1 MTKHL
6 TLLLHRI
13 FPILLFIGLAFWSC
27 TNDGIKID
35 KEWNKNG
42 DIENEDAVTIL
53 HNGITREYI
62 LYVPEIYSDNVSVP
76 LLINFHG
83 GGGTATGHMY
93 VADMRPIADTANFI
107 LVYPQGLELDNG
119 GSTHWNSML
128 VSDNNK
134 SSVDDFGFVDALI
147 ADLLLTYNIDSTR
160 LYATGFSNGADMSF
174 TLGCYL
180 QNKIA
185 AVAPVSGLMLNN
197 PNSSCTLSSPPGIMI
212 VHGTSDSS
220 RPIGGI
226 EGYYASIN
234 ETIEFWASQNGMFL
248 NPSATNYISDGLTI
262 ELYSYPD
269 QENTIY
275 IEYYKVINGDHIWLD
290 IGINGMGT
298 NQVIWNFLSRF
309 RLNL

>member
-6 TLLLHRI
+6 TLPLFLGVI
-13 FPILLFIGLAFWSC
+13 FWGC
-27 TNDGIKID
+27 TNDGITIG
-35 KEWNKNG
+35 KEWNKND

-62 LYVPEIYSDNVSVP
+62 LYVPEIYSDNISVP

-83 GGGTATGHMY
+83 GGGTATGQMY

-128 VSDNNK
+128 VSDSNK
-134 SSVDDFGFVDALI
+134 SSVDDFGFIDALI
-147 ADLLLTYNIDSTR
+147 GDLLLTYNIDSTR

-185 AVAPVSGLMLNN
+185 AVAPVSGLMINN
-197 PNSSCTLSSPPGIMI
+197 PNSNCSLSIPTGVMV

-234 ETIEFWASQNGMFL
+234 ETIEFWASQNGMLL
-248 NPSATNYISDGLTI
+248 NPSVTNYISDGLTI

>member
-1 MTKHL
+1 MTKHP
-6 TLLLHRI
+6 TL
-13 FPILLFIGLAFWSC
+13 LLFIGMTFWSC
-27 TNDGIKID
+27 TNDGITID
-35 KEWNKNG
+35 KDWNKNG
-42 DIENEDAVTIL
+42 DIENEDAVTIF
-53 HNGITREYI
+53 HNGIPREYI
-62 LYVPEIYSDNVSVP
+62 LYVPEIYSDNISVP

-83 GGGTATGHMY
+83 GGGTATGQMY

-107 LVYPQGLELDNG
+107 LVYPQGLELGNG

-128 VSDNNK
+128 VSDSNK
-134 SSVDDFGFVDALI
+134 SSVDDFGFIDALI
-147 ADLLLTYNIDSTR
+147 GDLLLTYNIDSTR

-185 AVAPVSGLMLNN
+185 AVAPVSGLMINN
-197 PNSSCTLSSPPGIMI
+197 PNSNCSLSIPTGVMI
-212 VHGTSDSS
+212 VHGTSDIS

-234 ETIEFWASQNGMFL
+234 ETIEFWASQNGLLL
-248 NPSATNYISDGLTI
+248 NPSVTNYITDGLTI
-262 ELYSYPD
+262 EFYSYPD
-269 QENTIY
+269 QENNIY

-309 RLNL
+309 RLNI

>member
-1 MTKHL
+1 
-6 TLLLHRI
+6 
-13 FPILLFIGLAFWSC
+13 
-27 TNDGIKID
+27 
-35 KEWNKNG
+35 
-42 DIENEDAVTIL
+42 
-53 HNGITREYI
+53 
-62 LYVPEIYSDNVSVP
+62 
-76 LLINFHG
+76 
-83 GGGTATGHMY
+83 
-93 VADMRPIADTANFI
+93 
-107 LVYPQGLELDNG
+107 
-119 GSTHWNSML
+119 
-128 VSDNNK
+128 
-134 SSVDDFGFVDALI
+134 
-147 ADLLLTYNIDSTR
+147 
-160 LYATGFSNGADMSF
+160 
-174 TLGCYL
+174 
-180 QNKIA
+180 
-185 AVAPVSGLMLNN
+185 MLNN

>member
-6 TLLLHRI
+6 RL
-13 FPILLFIGLAFWSC
+13 LLFIGLAFWGC
-27 TNDGIKID
+27 TNGNIASD
-35 KEWNKNG
+35 KEWNSKG
-42 DIENEDAVTIL
+42 DIENEDAITIL

-62 LYVPEIYSDNVSVP
+62 LYVPEIYSDNVPVP

-83 GGGTATGHMY
+83 GGGTATGQMY

-119 GSTHWNSML
+119 GSSHWNSML
-128 VSDNNK
+128 VSDSNK
-134 SSVDDFGFVDALI
+134 SSVDDFGFIDALI
-147 ADLLLTYNIDSTR
+147 GDLMLTYNIDSTR

-197 PNSSCTLSSPPGIMI
+197 PNSNCSLSIPTGIMI

-234 ETIEFWASQNGMFL
+234 ETIEFWASQNGMLL
-248 NPSATNYISDGLTI
+248 NPSVTNYISDGFTI
-262 ELYSYPD
+262 ELHSYPD

-290 IGINGMGT
+290 IARNGLET

-309 RLNL
+309 SLNL

>member
-6 TLLLHRI
+6 RL
-13 FPILLFIGLAFWSC
+13 LLFIGLAFWGC
-27 TNDGIKID
+27 TNGNIASD
-35 KEWNKNG
+35 KEWNSKG
-42 DIENEDAVTIL
+42 DIENEDAITIL

-62 LYVPEIYSDNVSVP
+62 LYVPEIYSDNVPVP

-83 GGGTATGHMY
+83 GGGTATGQMY

-119 GSTHWNSML
+119 GSSHWNSML
-128 VSDNNK
+128 VSDSNK
-134 SSVDDFGFVDALI
+134 SSVDDFGFIDALI
-147 ADLLLTYNIDSTR
+147 GDLMLTYNIDSTR

-197 PNSSCTLSSPPGIMI
+197 PNANCSLSIPTGIMI

-234 ETIEFWASQNGMFL
+234 ETIEFWASQNGMLL
-248 NPSATNYISDGLTI
+248 NPNVTNYTSGGLTI
-262 ELYSYPD
+262 ELHLYPD
-269 QENTIY
+269 QENTIC
-275 IEYYKVINGDHIWLD
+275 IEYYKVINGNHIWLD
-290 IGINGMGT
+290 IGIDGMST

-309 RLNL
+309 SLNS

>member
-6 TLLLHRI
+6 TLLVHRI

-35 KEWNKNG
+35 KEWNKDG

-83 GGGTATGHMY
+83 GGGTATGQMY
-93 VADMRPIADTANFI
+93 VADMRPVADTANFI
-107 LVYPQGLELDNG
+107 LVYPQGLELNNG

-128 VSDNNK
+128 VSDSNK
-134 SSVDDFGFVDALI
+134 SSVDDFGFIDALI

-180 QNKIA
+180 QNRIA

-197 PNSSCTLSSPPGIMI
+197 PYSNCSLSIPTGVMI
-212 VHGTSDSS
+212 VHGTSDNS

-234 ETIEFWASQNGMFL
+234 ETIEFLASQNGMLL
-248 NPSATNYISDGLTI
+248 NLVS
-262 ELYSYPD
+262 
-269 QENTIY
+269 QTIY
-275 IEYYKVINGDHIWLD
+275 LMDL
-290 IGINGMGT
+290 
-298 NQVIWNFLSRF
+298 Q
-309 RLNL
+309 

>member
-6 TLLLHRI
+6 TLLLV
-13 FPILLFIGLAFWSC
+13 IGLTFLGC
-27 TNDGIKID
+27 TNDGITTD

-83 GGGTATGHMY
+83 GGGTATGQMY

-128 VSDNNK
+128 VSDSNK
-134 SSVDDFGFVDALI
+134 SSVDDFGFIDALI
-147 ADLLLTYNIDSTR
+147 GDLLLTYNIDSTR

-185 AVAPVSGLMLNN
+185 AVAPVSGLMINN
-197 PNSSCTLSSPPGIMI
+197 PNSNCSLSIPTGVMV

-234 ETIEFWASQNGMFL
+234 ETIEFWASQNGMLL
-248 NPSATNYISDGLTI
+248 NPSVTNYISDGLTI

>member
-6 TLLLHRI
+6 TLLL
-13 FPILLFIGLAFWSC
+13 FIGLAFWGCANGNIAS
-27 TNDGIKID
+27 D
-35 KEWNKNG
+35 KEWNSKG

-62 LYVPEIYSDNVSVP
+62 LYVPEIYSDNFPVP

-83 GGGTATGHMY
+83 GGGTATGQMY

-119 GSTHWNSML
+119 GSSHWNSML
-128 VSDNNK
+128 VSDSNK
-134 SSVDDFGFVDALI
+134 SSVDDFGFIDALI
-147 ADLLLTYNIDSTR
+147 GDLMLTYNIDSTR

-197 PNSSCTLSSPPGIMI
+197 PNSNCSLSIPTGIMI

-220 RPIGGI
+220 RPIEGI
-226 EGYYASIN
+226 GGYYASIN
-234 ETIEFWASQNGMFL
+234 ETIEFWASQNGMLL
-248 NPSATNYISDGLTI
+248 NPSVTNYISDGFTI
-262 ELYSYPD
+262 ELHSYPD

-275 IEYYKVINGDHIWLD
+275 IDYYKVINGDHIWLD
-290 IGINGMGT
+290 IARNGLET

-309 RLNL
+309 SLNL

>member
-6 TLLLHRI
+6 TLLL
-13 FPILLFIGLAFWSC
+13 FIGLVFWGC
-27 TNDGIKID
+27 TNGNIASD
-35 KEWNKNG
+35 KEWNSKG

-62 LYVPEIYSDNVSVP
+62 LYVPEIYSDNVPVP

-83 GGGTATGHMY
+83 GGGTATGQMY

-119 GSTHWNSML
+119 GSSHWNSML
-128 VSDNNK
+128 VSDSNK
-134 SSVDDFGFVDALI
+134 SSVDDFGFIDALI
-147 ADLLLTYNIDSTR
+147 GDLMLTYNIDSTR

-234 ETIEFWASQNGMFL
+234 ETIEFWASQNGMLL
-248 NPSATNYISDGLTI
+248 NPSITNYTSGGLTI
-262 ELYSYPD
+262 ELHLYSD
-269 QENTIY
+269 QENTIC
-275 IEYYKVINGDHIWLD
+275 IEYYKVINGNHIWLD
-290 IGINGMGT
+290 IGINGMST

-309 RLNL
+309 SLNS

>member
-6 TLLLHRI
+6 TLLL
-13 FPILLFIGLAFWSC
+13 FIGLAFLGC
-27 TNDGIKID
+27 TNGNIASD
-35 KEWNKNG
+35 KELNSKGN
-42 DIENEDAVTIL
+42 IENEDAITIL
-53 HNGITREYI
+53 HNGIPREYI
-62 LYVPEIYSDNVSVP
+62 LYVPEIYSDNVPVP

-83 GGGTATGHMY
+83 GGGTATGQMY

-119 GSTHWNSML
+119 ASTHWNSML
-128 VSDNNK
+128 VSDSNK
-134 SSVDDFGFVDALI
+134 SSVDDFGFIDALI
-147 ADLLLTYNIDSTR
+147 GDLLLTYNIDSTR

-197 PNSSCTLSSPPGIMI
+197 PNSNCSLSIPTGVMI

-220 RPIGGI
+220 RPIGGM

-234 ETIEFWASQNGMFL
+234 ETIEFWASQNGMLL
-248 NPSATNYISDGLTI
+248 NPSITNYTSDGLTI
-262 ELYSYPD
+262 ELRSYPD

-290 IGINGMGT
+290 IGINGMST

-309 RLNL
+309 SFNS

>member
-1 MTKHL
+1 MIKHL
-6 TLLLHRI
+6 TL
-13 FPILLFIGLAFWSC
+13 LLFIGLAFWGC
-27 TNDGIKID
+27 TNDGITND

-76 LLINFHG
+76 LLLNFHG
-83 GGGTATGHMY
+83 GGGTATGQMY

-107 LVYPQGLELDNG
+107 LVYQQGLELDSG

-128 VSDNNK
+128 GSDSNK
-134 SSVDDFGFVDALI
+134 SSVDDFGFIAALI
-147 ADLLLTYNIDSTR
+147 GDLLLTYNIDSTR

-197 PNSSCTLSSPPGIMI
+197 PNSNCSLSIPTGVMI

-234 ETIEFWASQNGMFL
+234 ETIEFWASQNGMLL
-248 NPSATNYISDGLTI
+248 NPSVTNYTSDGLTI
-262 ELYSYPD
+262 ELRSYPD

-275 IEYYKVINGDHIWLD
+275 MEYYKVINGNHIWLD
-290 IGINGMGT
+290 IEINGMST

-309 RLNL
+309 SFNS

>member
-6 TLLLHRI
+6 TLLL
-13 FPILLFIGLAFWSC
+13 FIGLAFWGCANGNIAS
-27 TNDGIKID
+27 D
-35 KEWNKNG
+35 KEWNSKG

-62 LYVPEIYSDNVSVP
+62 LYVPEIYSDNFPVP

-83 GGGTATGHMY
+83 GGGTATGQMY

-128 VSDNNK
+128 FSDSNK
-134 SSVDDFGFVDALI
+134 SSVDDFGFIDALI
-147 ADLLLTYNIDSTR
+147 DDLLLTYNIDSTR

-197 PNSSCTLSSPPGIMI
+197 PNSNCSLSIPTGIMI

-220 RPIGGI
+220 RPIEGI
-226 EGYYASIN
+226 GGYYASIN
-234 ETIEFWASQNGMFL
+234 ETIEFWASQNGMLL
-248 NPSATNYISDGLTI
+248 NPSVTNYISDGFTI
-262 ELYSYPD
+262 ELHSYPD

-275 IEYYKVINGDHIWLD
+275 IDYYKVINGDHIWLD
-290 IGINGMGT
+290 IARNGLET

-309 RLNL
+309 SLNL